1 MDIARPDSYLRAK
14 RNKRIAVIVGVVAVI
29 VVVTLGLSQ
38 LQPAPPSVERATVWV
53 DTVKRG
59 EMLRQVRGLGTLV
72 PEEIRWLPAE
82 TEGRVDQ
89 IILRPGA
96 VVQPDSVILVLS
108 NPEVERQA
116 LDAEL
121 QFKAAEAQMANLR
134 VQLESTLLNQRA
146 QAANIQAE
154 YHQARLQAEV
164 DEQLANEGLGSKLN
178 YKRSKV
184 RAEEFALRHELEQK
198 RLEIA
203 ADAVKAQLAVQQAT
217 VDQLKALAGL
227 RKQQLDAL
235 RVRARMAGVLQLV
248 PLDVGQQVAP
258 GTNLARVANPAR
270 LKAEIR
276 IPETQAKDV
285 LIGQKAEIDTRNGIV
300 AGRVTRI
307 DPAVQ
312 QGTVLVDVSLEGDLP
327 PGARPDL
334 SVDGTVEIERLADV
348 MYVGRPV
355 QGQPNSQVGLFKLTE
370 DGREAALTTVKLGR
384 SSVSTI
390 EVVDGLKVGD
400 RVVLSDMSAWDA
412 HKRIRLN

>member
-1 MDIARPDSYLRAK
+1 MDIARPDSYVRAK

-96 VVQPDSVILVLS
+96 VVQADSVILVLS

>member
-1 MDIARPDSYLRAK
+1 MDIPRPSFAKAK
-14 RNKRIAVIVGVVAVI
+14 RNKRIAMIAGAIVGI
-29 VVVTLGLSQ
+29 VLVTLGLSR
-38 LQPAPPSVERATVWV
+38 LQPAPPSVERTTVWI

-59 EMLRQVRGLGTLV
+59 EMLRQTRGLGTLV

-82 TEGRVDQ
+82 TQGRVEQ

-96 VVQPDSVILVLS
+96 VVQPDSVILLLS

-116 LDAEL
+116 LDSEL
-121 QFKAAEAQMANLR
+121 QFKAAEAEMANLR

-154 YHQARLQAEV
+154 YHQAKLQAEV
-164 DEQLANEGLGSKLN
+164 DEQLAKEGLGSELN
-178 YKRSKV
+178 YRRSKV
-184 RAEEFALRHELEQK
+184 RAEEFALRHQLEQK

-203 ADAVKAQLAVQQAT
+203 ADAVKAQLAVQQAR

-235 RVRARMAGVLQLV
+235 RVRAGMAGVLQLV
-248 PLDVGQQVAP
+248 PVDVGQQVAP

-285 LIGQKAEIDTRNGIV
+285 QIGQKAQIDTRNGIV

-307 DPAVQ
+307 DTAVQ
-312 QGTVLVDVSLEGDLP
+312 QGTVLVDVSLEGELP
-327 PGARPDL
+327 QGARPDL
-334 SVDGTVEIERLADV
+334 SVDGTIEIERLADV
-348 MYVGRPV
+348 LYVGRPV

-370 DGREAALTTVKLGR
+370 DGREAMLTTVKLGR

-390 EVVDGLKVGD
+390 EVVEGLKVGD
-400 RVVLSDMSAWDA
+400 QVVLSDMSAWDA
-412 HKRIRLN
+412 NRRIRLN

>member
-1 MDIARPDSYLRAK
+1 MDIARPSFARAK
-14 RNKRIAVIVGVVAVI
+14 RNKRIAMIVGAVVVIVL
-29 VVVTLGLSQ
+29 VTLGLSR

-82 TEGRVDQ
+82 TQGRVEQ

-121 QFKAAEAQMANLR
+121 QFKATEAEMANLH

-154 YHQARLQAEV
+154 YHQAKLQAEV
-164 DEQLANEGLGSKLN
+164 DEQLAKEGLGSALN
-178 YKRSKV
+178 YRRSKV
-184 RAEEFALRHELEQK
+184 RADEFALRTELEQK
-198 RLEIA
+198 RLAIA
-203 ADAVKAQLAVQQAT
+203 ADAVKAQLAVQQARM
-217 VDQLKALAGL
+217 DQFRALAGL

-235 RVRARMAGVLQLV
+235 RVRAGMAGVLQLV

-285 LIGQKAEIDTRNGIV
+285 LIGQKAQIDTRNGIV

-327 PGARPDL
+327 QGARPDL
-334 SVDGTVEIERLADV
+334 SVDGTIEIERLADV
-348 MYVGRPV
+348 LYVGRPV
-355 QGQPNSQVGLFKLTE
+355 QGQPNSQVGLFKLVE
-370 DGREAALTTVKLGR
+370 GGREAVLTTVKLGR

-390 EVVDGLKVGD
+390 EVVEGLKVGD
-400 RVVLSDMSAWDA
+400 QVVLSDMSAWDA
-412 HKRIRLN
+412 NKRIRLN

>member
-1 MDIARPDSYLRAK
+1 MDIARPSFARAK
-14 RNKRIAVIVGVVAVI
+14 RNKRIAMIVGAVVAI
-29 VVVTLGLSQ
+29 VLVTLGLSR
-38 LQPAPPSVERATVWV
+38 LQPAPPSVERATVWI

-82 TEGRVDQ
+82 TQGRVEQ

-121 QFKAAEAQMANLR
+121 QFKATEAEMANLR

-154 YHQARLQAEV
+154 YHQAKLQAEV
-164 DEQLANEGLGSKLN
+164 DEQLAKEGLGSALN
-178 YKRSKV
+178 YRRSKV
-184 RAEEFALRHELEQK
+184 RADEFALRTELEQK

-203 ADAVKAQLAVQQAT
+203 ADAVKAQLAVQQAR
-217 VDQLKALAGL
+217 VDQFRALAGL

-235 RVRARMAGVLQLV
+235 RVRAGMAGVLQLV

-285 LIGQKAEIDTRNGIV
+285 LIGQKAQIDTRNGIV

-327 PGARPDL
+327 QGARPDL
-334 SVDGTVEIERLADV
+334 SVDGTIEIERLADV
-348 MYVGRPV
+348 LYVGRPV
-355 QGQPNSQVGLFKLTE
+355 QGQPNSQVGLFKLAE
-370 DGREAALTTVKLGR
+370 DGREAVLTTVKLGR

-390 EVVDGLKVGD
+390 EVVEGLKVGD
-400 RVVLSDMSAWDA
+400 QVVLSDMSAWDA
-412 HKRIRLN
+412 NKRIRLN